1 MAIFSH
7 LRRAWQPVREAPAAE
22 VDPTCPV
29 CQAAAPLLAA
39 VDFNKTCEEVRG
51 LRLPPSGVSV
61 RYHLCDRC
69 GFCFAPELFTWTFEQ
84 FERQIYNDDYGK
96 VDPDYRRE
104 RPLGNAGLV
113 DQLFGKSKVSHLD
126 YGGGSGLLSET
137 LRERGWSSRS
147 YDPFV
152 DRDVRVADLGKFDFV
167 TAFEVFEHVP
177 DIAAL
182 FEDLRMLTGPEGVI
196 LFSTLLSDGEIGRGR
211 PLTWWYASPRNGHI
225 SLFSKESLRLCLNK
239 AGFNHASASANLHLA
254 YGRVPAWAAH
264 VLGPS

>member
-1 MAIFSH
+1 M
-7 LRRAWQPVREAPAAE
+7 
-22 VDPTCPV
+22 TCPV
-29 CQAAAPLLAA
+29 CQGTAPLLAA
-39 VDFNKTCEEVRG
+39 VDFNKTCEEIRG

-69 GFCFAPELFTWTFEQ
+69 GFCFAPELFTWSFEQ
-84 FERQIYNDDYGK
+84 FERQIYNDDYGE
-96 VDPDYRRE
+96 VDPDYKRV
-104 RPLGNAGLV
+104 RPLANAGLV
-113 DQLFGKSKVSHLD
+113 DQLFGKARISHLD

-137 LRERGWSSRS
+137 LRQQGWNSRS

-152 DRDVRVADLGKFDFV
+152 DRDVRVADLGKFDLV

-177 DIAAL
+177 DIGAL
-182 FEDLRMLTGPEGVI
+182 FDDLRMLVGPDGVI

-211 PLTWWYASPRNGHI
+211 PLDWWYASPRNGHI
-225 SLFSKESLRLCLNK
+225 SLFSKESLRLCLNR

-254 YGRVPAWAAH
+254 YGSVPVWAAH